1 MAISI
6 EKFEK
11 IVNEKNATIARLRGL
26 LEAAICHIERMNIDA
41 NDSVATPESELEAMK
56 AELK

>member
-26 LEAAICHIERMNIDA
+26 LKGTEHSLRYAGDLSHSQLVKIA
-41 NDSVATPESELEAMK
+41 NDIRKELEQK
-56 AELK
+56 